1 MKKLLTLAVAVS
13 AVALFAG
20 CMNKPAV
27 DDATT
32 TPTVDTTTPTV
43 DATTTTGTDTTTT
56 PEVAPTPEAAPTP
69 TAQ

>member
-27 DDATT
+27 DDAITTPVVEETT
-32 TPTVDTTTPTV
+32 TPVVEETTPTV
-43 DATTTTGTDTTTT
+43 DATTATGTETTT
-56 PEVAPTPEAAPTP
+56 EVAPTP